1 METKKRSDSRAVD
14 GSKPA
19 LFQLKEY
26 MITGKAAISQA
37 FQRARDGD
45 GRTSV
50 RCHPRLLSSSDRLA

>member
-37 FQRARDGD
+37 FQRARDD